1 MIRLLLVTVL
11 AMASL
16 SVQAGGLLVLGDSI
30 SAAYGIEKSAGW
42 VALLEK
48 ELEQRCRDFPVINA
62 SVSGETTS
70 GGNSRLEAL
79 LDTHSPDI
87 VIIELGGN
95 DGLRGLSPVAMANN
109 LTQMIEKSR
118 AANATPVLLG
128 MRIPPNYGQQYTRLF
143 EQQFRQVSDDKQV
156 PLFPFFLEGVVEQ
169 GWLQKDGIHPTEE
182 AQPLLKRH
190 AVSVLEPVLPAQC
203 GNGKGDEDV

>member
-1 MIRLLLVTVL
+1 MIRLLLMAIL
-11 AMASL
+11 AMVSL
-16 SVQAGGLLVLGDSI
+16 SAQARGVLVLGDSI

-62 SVSGETTS
+62 SVSGETTA
-70 GGNSRLEAL
+70 GGNSRLQAL
-79 LDTHSPDI
+79 LDKHSPHI

-95 DGLRGLSPVAMANN
+95 DGLRGLSPLAMASN
-109 LTQMIEKSR
+109 LSQMIEKSR
-118 AANATPVLLG
+118 AADASPVLLG

-169 GWLQKDGIHPTEE
+169 GWMQKDGIHPTEQ

-190 AVSVLEPVLPAQC
+190 ASSVLEPLLPKQC
-203 GNGKGDEDV
+203 GDAQGGEDV

>member
-1 MIRLLLVTVL
+1 MIRLLLVAIL
-11 AMASL
+11 AMAAL
-16 SVQAGGLLVLGDSI
+16 SVQARGLLVLGDSI

-62 SVSGETTS
+62 SVSGETTA
-70 GGNSRLEAL
+70 GGNGRLAAL
-79 LDTHSPDI
+79 LDKHAPQI

-95 DGLRGLSPVAMANN
+95 DGLRGLSPIAMGNN
-109 LTQMIEKSR
+109 LAQMIEKSR
-118 AANATPVLLG
+118 AADATPVLLG

-143 EQQFRQVSDDKQV
+143 EQQFRQVSDDKKV

-169 GWLQKDGIHPTEE
+169 GWMQKDGIHPNGE
-182 AQPLLKRH
+182 AQPLLKAH
-190 AVSVLEPVLPAQC
+190 AASVLEPLLPAQC
-203 GNGKGDEDV
+203 DEAAGGDDV

>member
-1 MIRLLLVTVL
+1 
-11 AMASL
+11 MATL

-62 SVSGETTS
+62 SVSGETTA

-109 LTQMIEKSR
+109 LAQMIEKSR

>member
-1 MIRLLLVTVL
+1 
-11 AMASL
+11 MATL

-62 SVSGETTS
+62 SVSGETTA

-79 LDTHSPDI
+79 LDTHSPDV

>member
-11 AMASL
+11 AMATL

-62 SVSGETTS
+62 SVSGETTA

-190 AVSVLEPVLPAQC
+190 AISVLEPVFPAQC

>member
-1 MIRLLLVTVL
+1 
-11 AMASL
+11 MATL

-62 SVSGETTS
+62 SVSGETTA

-128 MRIPPNYGQQYTRLF
+128 MRIPPNYGQQYPRLF

-190 AVSVLEPVLPAQC
+190 AISVLEPVFPAQC

>member
-62 SVSGETTS
+62 SVSGETTA

-190 AVSVLEPVLPAQC
+190 AISVLEPVLPAQC

>member
-1 MIRLLLVTVL
+1 
-11 AMASL
+11 MAAL
-16 SVQAGGLLVLGDSI
+16 SVQARGLLVLGDSI

-62 SVSGETTS
+62 SVSGETTA
-70 GGNSRLEAL
+70 GGNSRLVAL
-79 LDTHSPDI
+79 LEKHAPQI
-87 VIIELGGN
+87 LIIELGGN
-95 DGLRGLSPVAMANN
+95 DGLRGLSPIAMGNN
-109 LTQMIEKSR
+109 LAQMIEKSR
-118 AANATPVLLG
+118 AADATPILLG
-128 MRIPPNYGQQYTRLF
+128 MRIPPNYGPQYTRLF

-169 GWLQKDGIHPTEE
+169 GWMQKDGIHPTEE

>member
-1 MIRLLLVTVL
+1 
-11 AMASL
+11 MATL

-62 SVSGETTS
+62 SVSGETTA

-190 AVSVLEPVLPAQC
+190 AISVLEPVFPAQC

>member
-1 MIRLLLVTVL
+1 
-11 AMASL
+11 MATL

-62 SVSGETTS
+62 SVSGETTA

>member
-1 MIRLLLVTVL
+1 MIRLLVVTVL

-62 SVSGETTS
+62 SVSGETTA

-87 VIIELGGN
+87 VVIELGGN

>member
-1 MIRLLLVTVL
+1 
-11 AMASL
+11 MATL

-62 SVSGETTS
+62 SVSGETTA

-190 AVSVLEPVLPAQC
+190 AVSVLEPVFPAQC

>member
-1 MIRLLLVTVL
+1 
-11 AMASL
+11 MASL

-62 SVSGETTS
+62 SVSGETTA

-190 AVSVLEPVLPAQC
+190 AISVLEPVLPAQC

>member
-1 MIRLLLVTVL
+1 
-11 AMASL
+11 MASL

-62 SVSGETTS
+62 SVSGETTA

-95 DGLRGLSPVAMANN
+95 DGLRGLPPVAMANN

-190 AVSVLEPVLPAQC
+190 AISVLEPVLPAQC

>member
-1 MIRLLLVTVL
+1 
-11 AMASL
+11 MASL

-62 SVSGETTS
+62 SVSGETTA

-87 VIIELGGN
+87 VVIELGGN

>member
-1 MIRLLLVTVL
+1 
-11 AMASL
+11 MASL

-62 SVSGETTS
+62 SVSGETTA

-190 AVSVLEPVLPAQC
+190 AISVLEPVLPAQC
-203 GNGKGDEDV
+203 SNGKGDEDV

>member
-1 MIRLLLVTVL
+1 
-11 AMASL
+11 MASL

-62 SVSGETTS
+62 SVSGETTA

-190 AVSVLEPVLPAQC
+190 AISVLEPVFPAQC

>member
-1 MIRLLLVTVL
+1 MIRLLVVTVL

-62 SVSGETTS
+62 SVSGETTA

-190 AVSVLEPVLPAQC
+190 AISVLEPVLPAQC

>member
-62 SVSGETTS
+62 SVSGETTA

-87 VIIELGGN
+87 VVIELGGN

-190 AVSVLEPVLPAQC
+190 AISVLEPVLPAQC

>member
-1 MIRLLLVTVL
+1 
-11 AMASL
+11 MASL

>member
-1 MIRLLLVTVL
+1 
-11 AMASL
+11 MATL

-62 SVSGETTS
+62 SVSGETTA
-70 GGNSRLEAL
+70 GGNSRLDRPA
-79 LDTHSPDI
+79 I

-190 AVSVLEPVLPAQC
+190 AISVLEPVFPAQC

>member
-11 AMASL
+11 AMATL

-62 SVSGETTS
+62 SVSGETTA

-203 GNGKGDEDV
+203 GNGIGDEDV

>member
-1 MIRLLLVTVL
+1 M
-11 AMASL
+11 
-16 SVQAGGLLVLGDSI
+16 
-30 SAAYGIEKSAGW
+30 
-42 VALLEK
+42 
-48 ELEQRCRDFPVINA
+48 INA
-62 SVSGETTS
+62 SVSGETTA

-190 AVSVLEPVLPAQC
+190 AISVLEPVFPAQC

>member
-11 AMASL
+11 AMATL
-16 SVQAGGLLVLGDSI
+16 SVQAGGLLVIGDSI

-62 SVSGETTS
+62 SVSGETTA

-190 AVSVLEPVLPAQC
+190 AISVLEPVFPAQC

>member
-1 MIRLLLVTVL
+1 
-11 AMASL
+11 MASL

-62 SVSGETTS
+62 SVSGETTA

-169 GWLQKDGIHPTEE
+169 GWLQNDGIHPTEQ

-190 AVSVLEPVLPAQC
+190 AISVLEPVFPAQC

>member
-1 MIRLLLVTVL
+1 
-11 AMASL
+11 MASL

-190 AVSVLEPVLPAQC
+190 AVSVLEPVLPAHC

>member
-1 MIRLLLVTVL
+1 
-11 AMASL
+11 
-16 SVQAGGLLVLGDSI
+16 SI

-62 SVSGETTS
+62 SVSGETTA

-190 AVSVLEPVLPAQC
+190 AISVLEPVLPAQC

>member
-1 MIRLLLVTVL
+1 
-11 AMASL
+11 MASL

-62 SVSGETTS
+62 SVSGETTA

>member
-1 MIRLLLVTVL
+1 
-11 AMASL
+11 
-16 SVQAGGLLVLGDSI
+16 VQAGGLLVLGDSI

-62 SVSGETTS
+62 SVSGETTA

-190 AVSVLEPVLPAQC
+190 AISVLEPVLPAQC

>member
-11 AMASL
+11 AITSL

-62 SVSGETTS
+62 SVSGETTA

-156 PLFPFFLEGVVEQ
+156 PLFPFFLEGVVEK

-190 AVSVLEPVLPAQC
+190 AVSVLEPVLPARC

>member
-1 MIRLLLVTVL
+1 MTVL
-11 AMASL
+11 AMATL

-62 SVSGETTS
+62 SVSGETTA

-190 AVSVLEPVLPAQC
+190 AISVLEPVFPAQC

>member
-1 MIRLLLVTVL
+1 
-11 AMASL
+11 MATL

-48 ELEQRCRDFPVINA
+48 ELEQRCNA
-62 SVSGETTS
+62 SVSGETTA

-190 AVSVLEPVLPAQC
+190 AVSVLDQVLPAQC

>member
-1 MIRLLLVTVL
+1 MTVL

-62 SVSGETTS
+62 SVSGETTA

-87 VIIELGGN
+87 VVIELGGN

>member
-62 SVSGETTS
+62 SVSGETTA

-190 AVSVLEPVLPAQC
+190 AISVLEPVFPAQC